1 MAMFQYRLNKENI
14 KPTKK
19 RLKIA
24 TCPSTPGI
32 ILHSVLLSY
41 HQFLAFPSRSLLSE
55 SRARARILLAHVFLA
70 DSLHTRKEASH
81 QAPNYITT
89 HRSADE
95 PSSWL
100 SGLA

>member
-55 SRARARILLAHVFLA
+55 SRARAHFARSCVPRGVLAH
-70 DSLHTRKEASH
+70 KK
-81 QAPNYITT
+81 
-89 HRSADE
+89 RS
-95 PSSWL
+95 
-100 SGLA
+100 